1 MREIRE
7 SEVRESEV
15 RESELRELLYALDG
29 VKQNPK
35 WHPEGDALYH
45 SLQAFDVARR
55 LTREPLFWLTALV
68 HDVGKAIDSATHAE
82 VGADLLE
89 GLVPDRAIW
98 LVSHHLDLLRDPR
111 RTRRRASPDDLRDL
125 RLLREIDLGA
135 RSTEARVL
143 PLEEALGLATIHR
156 AAGS

>member
-1 MREIRE
+1 MPVDPAEIRE
-7 SEVRESEV
+7 R
-15 RESELRELLYALDG
+15 ELRELLSALEG

-68 HDVGKAIDSATHAE
+68 HDVGKAVDSATHAE
-82 VGADLLE
+82 VGAELLE
-89 GLVPDRAIW
+89 GLVPDRAVW

-111 RTRRRASPDDLRDL
+111 RTRRRASRDDLRDL
-125 RLLREIDLGA
+125 RLLRDIDLGA
-135 RSTEARVL
+135 RSPDALVL
-143 PLEEALGLATIHR
+143 SVDEALELA
-156 AAGS
+156 AAHVTE